1 LSLGLPPH
9 PDFSD
14 GSIDILSE
22 IVEER
27 KWHNGDDIFMEGA
40 FQQVVSMKM
49 EQRLHACG
57 LNEDCE
63 AGASSRG
70 AVLVGMRS

>member
-14 GSIDILSE
+14 DSIDILSE

-27 KWHNGDDIFMEGA
+27 KWHNGDNIFMEGT

-49 EQRLHACG
+49 EQRLH
-57 LNEDCE
+57 
-63 AGASSRG
+63 
-70 AVLVGMRS
+70 VG